1 MRTAQQPRQA
11 PARSRPGTRRPAPEP
26 FLDRQIELGSATR
39 RGSAL
44 LIVTILVFSTF
55 ILRLVDLQAVRG
67 ETLASA
73 ALDQRLRTVDLPA
86 QRGAILDASGQ
97 PLAVTVE
104 ARNLTVDQTLVTDPQ
119 AVADAL
125 SPILGADADVLLP
138 RLIGERRFVYVAKG
152 LTPETWRRIEAMALP
167 GVFSERTSRRVYPGG
182 DLAANIV
189 GFVDAEGVGS
199 GGIEYALESTL
210 AGAAGSRTYER
221 GPGGKA
227 IPTAKTDEVAAT
239 PGANVQLTIDRDIQY
254 RAQQVLAAQVEKSG
268 SDWGSVIVM
277 DPRTGDILAMATAP
291 TFDAN
296 QPGIA
301 PTADRGNRALTHA
314 FEPGS
319 TGKVM
324 TLAAVID
331 QGEANPYSWFKV
343 PGALQRGDKLFHD
356 HNEHGTLH
364 LTLAGIMAKSSNI
377 GTIIAAERIGGRQ
390 LYAYEKRFGVG
401 EPTGL
406 DFPAEN
412 SGSIPVFGKWS
423 PTSLPTI
430 AFGQGLSMNAVQ
442 QASVYATIAN
452 DGVRVP
458 PRLVS
463 SVEYADGTVEAVPVG
478 KGTRVVSPQTATQ
491 VRAMLEAVTQDGGTA
506 PMARIPGYRVG
517 GKTGTAQMV
526 KAGGGYGK
534 GVVAS
539 FIGMAPV
546 DNPQLVVAVSLV
558 NPRAGRFG
566 GELGAPVFK
575 DVMTYA
581 LQAREIPPTGT
592 KPSKLTLGS

>member
-1 MRTAQQPRQA
+1 MRTAQAPRR
-11 PARSRPGTRRPAPEP
+11 PSARSHPGSRRPAPQP
-26 FLDRQIELGSATR
+26 FLDREIELGSATR

-55 ILRLVDLQAVRG
+55 ILRLVDLQAVRAD
-67 ETLASA
+67 TLASA

-86 QRGAILDASGQ
+86 QRGAILDAAGQ

-119 AVADAL
+119 AVADGL
-125 SPILGADADVLLP
+125 SPILGTDAEVLLP
-138 RLIGERRFVYVAKG
+138 RLVGERRFVYIAKG
-152 LTPETWRRIEAMALP
+152 LTPETWRRIEALQLP

-182 DLAANIV
+182 DLAANVV
-189 GFVDAEGVGS
+189 GFVDAEGIGS
-199 GGIEYALESTL
+199 GGIEYALEPTL

-221 GPGGKA
+221 GPGGRA

-268 SDWGSVIVM
+268 SDWGSVVVM

-296 QPGIA
+296 QPGVA
-301 PTADRGNRALTHA
+301 PASDRGNRALTHA

-324 TLAAVID
+324 TLAAVVD
-331 QGEANPYSWFKV
+331 QGEANPYTWFKV
-343 PGALQRGDKLFHD
+343 PGAIQRGDKVFHD
-356 HNEHGTLH
+356 HNDHGMLH

-406 DFPAEN
+406 SFPGEN
-412 SGSIPVFGKWS
+412 AGAIPVFGKWS
-423 PTSLPTI
+423 PTSFPTI

-452 DGVRVP
+452 DGVRVA

-463 SVEYADGTVEAVPVG
+463 SVAYADGTVEQVPVDT
-478 KGTRVVSPQTATQ
+478 GTRVVSAQAATQ
-491 VRAMLEAVTQDGGTA
+491 VRAMLEAVTQKG
-506 PMARIPGYRVG
+506 
-517 GKTGTAQMV
+517 GTAQMV
-526 KAGGGYGK
+526 KAGGGYGD

-546 DNPQLVVAVSLV
+546 DDPQLVVAVSLV
-558 NPRAGRFG
+558 NPSAGRFG